1 MVAAATVTGA
11 MSQKTATAALATSNN
26 GVAGRSPARVV
37 SSPRAPAPQPEP
49 RIDLV
54 RDVLLAL
61 VRRDGRDLTARQLS
75 AFMIVYTRD
84 EVQTVSSLA
93 DLMNISRP
101 GVTRVM
107 DRLVQYDLL
116 AREEDREDRRRVLAR
131 RTARGLAFHRDLA
144 TIARGA
150 AEGRVGLGSIAPT
163 APEPGQALRA

>member
-1 MVAAATVTGA
+1 MP
-11 MSQKTATAALATSNN
+11 QKSAALAP
-26 GVAGRSPARVV
+26 AQAAAPGRSPAKIV

-49 RIDLV
+49 RIDLI

-75 AFMIVYTRD
+75 AFLIVYTRD
-84 EVQTVSSLA
+84 ETQTVSSLA

-131 RTARGLAFHRDLA
+131 RTARGLAFYRDLA

-150 AEGRVGLGSIAPT
+150 AEGRLGLGAT
-163 APEPGQALRA
+163 ASEPGQPLRA

>member
-1 MVAAATVTGA
+1 
-11 MSQKTATAALATSNN
+11 MSQKTAAALAPAHAAIS
-26 GVAGRSPARVV
+26 GRNPAKVL

-107 DRLVQYDLL
+107 DRLVQYRS
-116 AREEDREDRRRVLAR
+116 A
-131 RTARGLAFHRDLA
+131 
-144 TIARGA
+144 
-150 AEGRVGLGSIAPT
+150 GS
-163 APEPGQALRA
+163 